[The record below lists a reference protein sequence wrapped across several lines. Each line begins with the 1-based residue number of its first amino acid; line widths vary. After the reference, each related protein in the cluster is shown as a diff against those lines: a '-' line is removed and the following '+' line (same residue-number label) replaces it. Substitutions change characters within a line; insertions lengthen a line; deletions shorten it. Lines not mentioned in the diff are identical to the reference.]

1 MSNIIK
7 YRNGNYDVVF
17 DLNNGTKIRC
27 NNENE
32 FTPEFPE
39 SMDIKITNCCNGVN
53 GKVCEFC
60 HEKSTPYGEHGDIMA
75 AKFIDT
81 LHPYTELAI
90 GGGNVLTHPD
100 LISFL
105 NKCKKLK
112 LIPSI
117 TVHQEHFMDNVDM
130 LKELCDNNMI
140 YGLGVSL
147 SGEINEDDD
156 VMNEFI
162 YQINKF
168 PNAVVHVI
176 NGIVSMYEFSMM
188 AYNDLKIL
196 ILGYKQFGRGFDY
209 YNSNHEHIENNKSDL
224 YESLPEIIRDGWF
237 EVISFDNLAIKQLD
251 VKRLMNDDEW
261 LKFYMGNDGAYTMY
275 VDCVKK
281 QFAKSS
287 TSTQRYDLMGNI
299 VDMFNVIRNEGK

>member
-1 MSNIIK
+1 MPNIIK
-7 YRNGNYDVVF
+7 YRNGNYSILF
-17 DLNNGTKIRC
+17 DLDNGTKIRC

-32 FTPEFPE
+32 LIPEFPE

-60 HEKSTPYGEHGDIMA
+60 HEKSTPYGKHGDIMT

-100 LISFL
+100 LIPFL

-130 LKELCDNNMI
+130 LKELCDSNMI

-147 SGEINEDDD
+147 SSEINENDD

-162 YQINKF
+162 YQMNKF

-176 NGIVSMYEFSMM
+176 NGIVSMYELSMM

-196 ILGYKQFGRGFDY
+196 ILGYKQFGRGLNY
-209 YNSNHEHIENNKSDL
+209 YDSNHEYIENNKSDL
-224 YESLPEIIRDGWF
+224 YGSLPEIIRDGWF
-237 EVISFDNLAIKQLD
+237 EVVSFDNLAIEQLD

-261 LKFYMGNDGAYTMY
+261 DKFYMGQDSEFTFYIDVVN
-275 VDCVKK
+275 KK
-281 QFAKSS
+281 FGKNS
-287 TSTQRYDLMGNI
+287 TSNERHDMLDDAKEMFNI
-299 VDMFNVIRNEGK
+299 VRKNYN